1 MLRLLLLLVSPARAP
16 AQRGPRERVVRVE
29 VLGRTSSVG
38 ASLCNPHP
46 GFFVTL
52 KKLGF
57 GATVVFA
64 FALGAF
70 MRPSKSQMASPAL
83 FNQVF
88 KLVSTRFVD
97 SLDTSALYDRAARG
111 LVEELHD
118 PYADLYDPDQL
129 KEFAVMAEGRYAGV
143 GMLVEDQNGA
153 VVVSRVFPHTPAEE
167 AGIQE
172 GDHIVGLDGQSTSGW
187 SLNKVTAGLKGPE
200 GTQVTATFS
209 RPGSP
214 APIVAHFTRR
224 IIHIPAVPFATV
236 LPGGVGYIP
245 LQQFNETA
253 GEETANA
260 VRTLTAQ
267 GARGIVLDMR
277 GNGGGLVSEAV
288 KVANLFLP
296 QGAQVAAQRERG
308 REPLIYVAREQPL
321 APTTPLIVLVDSTS
335 ASATE
340 IVTGALQD
348 HDRALVIGT
357 RTFGKGLVQSVF
369 DLDDGYALKLTTGK
383 WFTPSGRSIHRDR
396 VMLDG
401 RLVVDTT
408 HADSVKTAAERAA
421 VYHSDSGRRLF
432 GGGGIVPDVT
442 VRQDTLT
449 LAEQKLVK
457 DLLPKSRDLYLAIY
471 KYGWELKSQVKPD
484 FTVTPA
490 MREALRQRLQTAG
503 VQVPAADWQ
512 AGGTWVDRLLGDR
525 IARFAF
531 GDSTALRREYDDDA
545 QLVRAVDM
553 LRRGPTQQ
561 ALFALANGVKPQ
573 S

>member
-1 MLRLLLLLVSPARAP
+1 MS
-16 AQRGPRERVVRVE
+16 
-29 VLGRTSSVG
+29 
-38 ASLCNPHP
+38 
-46 GFFVTL
+46 L

-70 MRPSKSQMASPAL
+70 VRPSKSEMASPAL

-111 LVEELHD
+111 LVDQLHD
-118 PYADLYDPDQL
+118 PYADLYDPEQL
-129 KEFAVMAEGRYAGV
+129 KEFAVMAEGHYAGV
-143 GMLVEDQNGA
+143 GMLVEDQEGS

-172 GDHIVGLDGQSTSGW
+172 GDRIVGLDGQSTAGW
-187 SLNKVTAGLKGPE
+187 SLTKVTNGLKGPE
-200 GTQVTATFS
+200 GTKVMATFN
-209 RPGSP
+209 RPGAASP
-214 APIVAHFTRR
+214 ITAHFTRR
-224 IIHIPAVPFATV
+224 LIHIPAVPYTTM
-236 LPGGVGYIP
+236 LPGNVGYIP

-253 GEETANA
+253 GQETADA
-260 VRTLTAQ
+260 VRGLVAQ
-267 GARGIVLDMR
+267 GAKGLVLDMR

-288 KVANLFLP
+288 KVANLFLA
-296 QGAQVAAQRERG
+296 QGAEVAAQRERG

-321 APTTPLIVLVDSTS
+321 ASSTPLIVLVDSTS

-348 HDRALVIGT
+348 HDRALVVGT

-383 WFTPSGRSIHRDR
+383 WYTPSGRSIHRDR
-396 VMLDG
+396 VMQDG

-408 HADSVKTAAERAA
+408 HADSVKTAAERSAL
-421 VYHSDSGRRLF
+421 YHSDSGRRLF
-432 GGGGIVPDVT
+432 GGGGIVPDVA

-457 DLLPKSRDLYLAIY
+457 DLAPRSRDVYLALY
-471 KYGWELKSQVKPD
+471 KYGWEMKSQVKPD
-484 FTVTPA
+484 FTVTQA
-490 MREALRQRLQTAG
+490 MREALRQRLEAAG
-503 VQVPAADWQ
+503 VQVPVADWQ
-512 AGGTWVDRLLGDR
+512 AGSAYIDRIIGDR

-531 GDSTALRREYDDDA
+531 GDSTALRREYADDA
-545 QLVRAVDM
+545 QLEHAVDM
-553 LRRGPTQQ
+553 FRHGQTQQ
-561 ALFALANGVKPQ
+561 ALFALAAGAKPR

>member
-1 MLRLLLLLVSPARAP
+1 MS
-16 AQRGPRERVVRVE
+16 
-29 VLGRTSSVG
+29 
-38 ASLCNPHP
+38 
-46 GFFVTL
+46 L

-57 GATVVFA
+57 AATVVFA

-70 MRPSKSQMASPAL
+70 VRPSRREMASPAL

-143 GMLVEDQNGA
+143 GMLVEDQNGT

-167 AGIQE
+167 GGIQE
-172 GDHIVGLDGQSTSGW
+172 GDRIVGLDGQSTSGW
-187 SLNKVTAGLKGPE
+187 TLTKVTNGLKGPE
-200 GTQVTATFS
+200 GTKVTATFA
-209 RPGSP
+209 RPGVP
-214 APIVAHFTRR
+214 APIVAHFTRQ
-224 IIHIPAVPFATV
+224 IIHIPAVPFTTM

-260 VRTLTAQ
+260 VRALEAQ
-267 GARGIVLDMR
+267 GAKGLVLDMR

-288 KVANLFLP
+288 KVANVFLRE
-296 QGAQVAAQRERG
+296 GEEVAAQRERG
-308 REPLIYVAREQPL
+308 RDPLIYTAREEPL
-321 APTTPLIVLVDSTS
+321 APSTPLIVLVDSTS

-348 HDRALVIGT
+348 HDRALIVGT

-383 WFTPSGRSIHRDR
+383 WYTPSGRSIHRDR
-396 VMLDG
+396 VMVDG
-401 RLVVDTT
+401 RLMVDTT

-421 VYHSDSGRRLF
+421 VYHSDSGRRLV
-432 GGGGIVPDVT
+432 GGGGIVPDVA

-449 LAEQKLVK
+449 LAEQKLAK
-457 DLLPKSRDLYLAIY
+457 DLLPKSRELYLTLY
-471 KYGWELKSQVKPD
+471 KYGWEMKSQVKPD
-484 FTVTPA
+484 FVVTPA
-490 MREALRQRLQTAG
+490 MREALRQRLEAAG

-512 AGGTWVDRLLGDR
+512 AGASWLDRMIDDR
-525 IARFAF
+525 ITRFAF
-531 GDSTALRREYDDDA
+531 GDSTALRREYTDDA
-545 QLVRAVDM
+545 QLADAVNL

-561 ALFALANGVKPQ
+561 ALFALAAAGKPR